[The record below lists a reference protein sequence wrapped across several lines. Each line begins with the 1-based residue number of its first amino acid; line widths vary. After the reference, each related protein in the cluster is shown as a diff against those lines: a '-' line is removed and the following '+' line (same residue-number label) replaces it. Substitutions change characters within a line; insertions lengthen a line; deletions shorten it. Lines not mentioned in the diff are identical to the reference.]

1 MVSLTRPNSRPTH
14 VYSSV
19 RQGQILLKMLSF
31 SPFLFST
38 LVSCPLTS
46 LSFSR
51 FSHQFPDHDTYVRNS
66 NALWLAFPAEKEL
79 LQQELKKPREDF
91 LSSMTITR
99 LTTIL
104 GTIIPKRA
112 YKMQSSCGQSKTLHF
127 RFSTFCANGFAAG
140 CMTMAL
146 TPNI

>member
-38 LVSCPLTS
+38 LVSCPLIS
-46 LSFSR
+46 LLFFR

-66 NALWLAFPAEKEL
+66 NALWLVFPAEREL

-104 GTIIPKRA
+104 GTIIKYLPSQAKA
-112 YKMQSSCGQSKTLHF
+112 PLL
-127 RFSTFCANGFAAG
+127 RFHQLLRHAAQG
-140 CMTMAL
+140 SL
-146 TPNI
+146 P